1 MILPPRIDGVRR
13 RRPVGLY
20 PDRPDWHSFALGAC
34 ALIAIAAFCLFVAAH
49 LGS

>member
-1 MILPPRIDGVRR
+1 MLPPKASGGLR

-20 PDRPDWHSFALGAC
+20 PDDPDWHSFALGVC
-34 ALIAIAAFCLFVAAH
+34 AFVALAAACLFLVAR